1 MRKTNQPFSFW
12 WWRWIHYQEL
22 GELFQ
27 ALGNLLH
34 SIPISSFSALFE
46 NRNNLISIHLLINMI
61 PWMLQETFIQE
72 VLREVHSRNLYSRS
86 SPAGSAL
93 QDSLLFAKMLTSS
106 LVIVKFVRVMFNSD
120 GKSSCD
126 LTIIFPVCAEGKCSP
141 AVCLRADIRVCA
153 NNQPV
158 KVLSFYLSGWIYTH
172 GFSST

>member
-1 MRKTNQPFSFW
+1 MRKTNQPSSFC

-106 LVIVKFVRVMFNSD
+106 LVIVRFGTVLVCPRVS
-120 GKSSCD
+120 
-126 LTIIFPVCAEGKCSP
+126 LWVILPVCAEGRCSQ
-141 AVCLRADIRVCA
+141 AVCLRADIRMCA

-158 KVLSFYLSGWIYTH
+158 KVLFFYLSGWIYTH

>member
-1 MRKTNQPFSFW
+1 MRKTNQPSSFW
-12 WWRWIHYQEL
+12 WWRWIHYQEV

-61 PWMLQETFIQE
+61 PWMLQETCIQE
-72 VLREVHSRNLYSRS
+72 VLLLEVHFKIPSFWQRCWHHLSRLSNLFLKCSTLME
-86 SPAGSAL
+86 SPRV
-93 QDSLLFAKMLTSS
+93 SLW
-106 LVIVKFVRVMFNSD
+106 VI
-120 GKSSCD
+120 
-126 LTIIFPVCAEGKCSP
+126 LPVCANRLCAEGRCSQ
-141 AVCLRADIRVCA
+141 AVCLRADIRMCA